1 MSFSLTV
8 LGSSSAVPAHG
19 RNPSA
24 QLLAY
29 NNHNYLIDSAEG
41 TQMRLTDYRLKR
53 SRIGHIFISH
63 LHGDHYFGLSG
74 LLTTMNLLGQRKP
87 IHIYAPEPLQRIL
100 EIQFEASG
108 LQMALPLIFHHL
120 KEDGSQLLPNTGP
133 LEVTAFPL
141 KHRIPCWG
149 FLFREKPQPRNIRK
163 EAFEAYGI
171 PFTVVPKIRAGADFK
186 TPSGEII
193 TNEMITH
200 PASPPRSFAYVSD
213 TLPLP
218 DLVPLYR
225 GVNLLYHEAT
235 FLNEAIAK
243 AEETYH
249 TTALQAAE
257 LAKMANAGKLL
268 IGHFSGKYRSLL
280 PLLMEARGIFPD
292 TLLAEDGLSVE
303 IE

>member
-29 NNHNYLIDSAEG
+29 NNHNFLIDCAEG
-41 TQMRLTDYRLKR
+41 TQMRLTEYRLKR

-63 LHGDHYFGLSG
+63 LHGDHYFGLPG

-87 IHIYAPEPLQRIL
+87 IHINAPEPLQRIL

-120 KEDGSQLLPNTGP
+120 KEDGPQLLPNTGP
-133 LEVTAFPL
+133 LEVTAFPV

-163 EAFEAYGI
+163 EAFEAHGV
-171 PFTVVPKIRAGADFK
+171 PFTSVPKIRAGADYIS
-186 TPSGEII
+186 PSGETIANDRL
-193 TNEMITH
+193 TLPTK
-200 PASPPRSFAYVSD
+200 PLRSFAYLTD

-218 DLVPLYR
+218 ELVPIYE
-225 GVNLLYHEAT
+225 GINLLYHEAT
-235 FLNEAIAK
+235 FLHEEEAK
-243 AEETYH
+243 AEETAH
-249 TTALQAAE
+249 STVRQAAE
-257 LAKMANAGKLL
+257 LARSAGVGKLL
-268 IGHFSGKYRSLL
+268 IGHFSGKYRNLL
-280 PLLMEARGIFPD
+280 PLLAEATEIFPD
-292 TLLAEDGLSVE
+292 TLLAEDGITVE
-303 IE
+303 ID